1 MPQADTSAHHT
12 QRPGRSP
19 LGLVG
24 ILSEGFFSHLSSG
37 VVAFALPLYAR
48 QLGLSIAEIG
58 FLLSLH
64 LSVSLALKPFMS
76 WVGDRMGYRR
86 GATIAI
92 VLRSLFFC
100 LLAGAGAPWHLYVL
114 QAGRGLAKSVRDPSM
129 HALIAVRGGKKRL
142 ASTFAWYQ
150 TADGTA
156 APIGRV
162 LAGVLLTATAA
173 HFQWVFGLAA
183 VLSVLPVAAL
193 YLSLRRSHGVQEQI
207 HSAQEWATSQPTT
220 PQPHA
225 PNDDPRHW
233 MHFLPFVGFGF
244 LISAIAHMLHGLMP
258 LLLVEYAGLSEA
270 QAGLL
275 YLVSTVVMLVF
286 TPIFGWIY
294 DHGNRTLVL
303 MMRSMANV
311 TSSVIYLLAPT
322 FAGLACAKAF
332 DKVGTAAFRPAWA
345 TMMAEV
351 SATDQSKRA
360 QRIGLMSAGNDAG
373 SAAGPILAGVLWSTW
388 GVAALMGTRIALAVI
403 AELYTVLLTRSMA
416 QSSRAQANPEPRSSP
431 SQVVV

>member
-1 MPQADTSAHHT
+1 MPHADARAHHT
-12 QRPGRSP
+12 QRPGRNL

-48 QLGLSIAEIG
+48 ELGLSIAEIG
-58 FLLSLH
+58 VLLSLH
-64 LSVSLALKPFMS
+64 LSISLALKPFMS
-76 WVGDRMGYRR
+76 WVGDRKGYRR
-86 GATIAI
+86 GAAMAI
-92 VLRSLFFC
+92 VLRSLLFL

-114 QAGRGLAKSVRDPSM
+114 QAGRGVAKSVRDPSM
-129 HALIAVRGGKKRL
+129 HALIAVHGGKKRL
-142 ASTFAWYQ
+142 ASMFAWYQ

-162 LAGVLLTATAA
+162 LAGILLTATAS
-173 HFQWVFGLAA
+173 HFGWVFGLAA
-183 VLSVLPVAAL
+183 ALSVLPLPAL
-193 YLSLRRSHGVQEQI
+193 YFFLRQIHGVPEE
-207 HSAQEWATSQPTT
+207 AASQPTT
-220 PQPHA
+220 PQPSA
-225 PNDDPRHW
+225 PNGGARHW
-233 MHFLPFVGFGF
+233 TTYLPFVGFGF

-275 YLVSTVVMLVF
+275 YLVSAVVMLVF

-303 MMRSMANV
+303 MTRSIANV
-311 TSSVIYLLAPT
+311 TSSAIYLLAPT
-322 FAGLACAKAF
+322 VAGLACAKAF

-360 QRIGLMSAGNDAG
+360 QRIGLMSVGNDAG
-373 SAAGPILAGVLWSTW
+373 SIAGPILAGVLWSAW
-388 GVAALMGTRIALAVI
+388 GVAVLMGTRIVLAVI
-403 AELYTVLLTRSMA
+403 AELYTLFLTHSIARSGLA
-416 QSSRAQANPEPRSSP
+416 QVNPEPQRP
-431 SQVVV
+431 PGHVVV